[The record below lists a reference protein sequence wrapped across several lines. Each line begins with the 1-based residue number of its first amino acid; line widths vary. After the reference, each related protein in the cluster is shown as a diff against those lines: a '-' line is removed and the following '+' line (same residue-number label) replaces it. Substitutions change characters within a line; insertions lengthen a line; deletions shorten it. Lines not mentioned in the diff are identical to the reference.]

1 MNRDP
6 LFLQYG
12 CPVPLRRAVMSAEP
26 SLLTR
31 QLRPE
36 DLFLI
41 FASDG
46 LWEQISD
53 EEAVDIVVKNPRSV
67 SIHLSVSYI
76 PTVPEK
82 RTFSYNNAY

>member
-1 MNRDP
+1 
-6 LFLQYG
+6 
-12 CPVPLRRAVMSAEP
+12 MSAEP

-53 EEAVDIVVKNPRSV
+53 EEAVEIVLKNPRSV
-67 SIHLSVSYI
+67 STHHLYIHQRNECFLI
-76 PTVPEK
+76 TMLA
-82 RTFSYNNAY
+82 RTLKLFTLQVFCSLISRA